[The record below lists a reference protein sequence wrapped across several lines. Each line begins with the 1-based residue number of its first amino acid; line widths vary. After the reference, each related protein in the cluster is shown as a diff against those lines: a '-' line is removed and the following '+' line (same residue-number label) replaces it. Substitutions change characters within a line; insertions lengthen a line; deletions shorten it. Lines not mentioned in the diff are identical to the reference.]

1 MPVQERTVWD
11 ESFIAAADLRTKKYY
26 AAKISAANTVDLAGA
41 VGDTFGGVI
50 VVENDIAKGVVCRLI
65 GLSKAISGAAVT
77 LGAYITVDGA
87 GKFIDQAAAATVN
100 NTIWGIALSATD
112 GADEIFQLMV
122 LPMLITG
129 AGS

>member
-11 ESFIAAADLRTKKYY
+11 ESFIAAADLSAKKYF
-26 AAKISAANTVDLAGA
+26 AAKISADNTVDLAGA

-50 VVENDIAKGVVCRLI
+50 VVENDIGRGVVCRLL

-77 LGAYITVDGA
+77 VGVYITVDGN
-87 GKFIDQAAAATVN
+87 GKFIDQAAAAGVN
-100 NTIWGIALSATD
+100 NTIWGIALSATS

-122 LPMLITG
+122 LPQLIQG
-129 AGS
+129 A